1 MNIRD
6 HDKDRYEWRKEEVA
20 SNIEKL
26 KKLHPKA
33 EISYKISDTYE
44 NIANN
49 VTKEDKPVALIYK
62 ALMS

>member
-1 MNIRD
+1 M
-6 HDKDRYEWRKEEVA
+6 
-20 SNIEKL
+20 

-49 VTKEDKPVALIYK
+49 VTKDDKPVALIYK
-62 ALMS
+62 AFDELGIKAKTYAMRGGTDGLSLHKCV